1 MKALKVVVT
10 TILTVALLG
19 SAVAAAGSD
28 SPTKKNDIPV
38 VKVTDASGNDI
49 TDEMMITM
57 LGTTSSYDKVN
68 ANLKSASTDVDAASN
83 KPANLKGTDGSTL
96 ESKLQEVVGSDY
108 KAADL
113 KFDKIFDASIV
124 RGGEVVKVDGPIT
137 IELQYSGSALAVVH
151 QVEDGKWEVIKCS
164 GSVKFTSPSGC
175 SPFGIVVGTK
185 VADDSKKSSDDG
197 KKSAQTGEYVTKAVL
212 GAAIVLAAAGVVCA
226 TRAKKSS
233 AN

>member
-19 SAVAAAGSD
+19 TAVAAAGSD

-38 VKVTDASGNDI
+38 VKATDASGNDI
-49 TDEMMITM
+49 TDQVMITL
-57 LGTTSSYDKVN
+57 LGQTSSYDEVN
-68 ANLKSASTDVDAASN
+68 ASLASASKDIDAASN
-83 KPANLKGTDGSTL
+83 KPAQLKGTDGNAL
-96 ESKLQEVVGSDY
+96 ESKLQEAVGSDY

-113 KFDKIFDASIV
+113 KFDKIFDASLVRDGKIV
-124 RGGEVVKVDGPIT
+124 KDGPIT
-137 IELQYSGSALAVVH
+137 ITLEYSGSALCIVH
-151 QVEDGKWEVIKCS
+151 QTEAGKWEILKVS
-164 GSVKFTSPSGC
+164 GSVTFTTPSC
-175 SPFGIVVGTK
+175 SPFGIVVGNK
-185 VADDSKKSSDDG
+185 VADDSKKGSDDG

>member
-19 SAVAAAGSD
+19 TAVAAAGSD

-38 VKVTDASGNDI
+38 VKATDASGNDI
-49 TDEMMITM
+49 TDQVMITL
-57 LGTTSSYDKVN
+57 LGQTSSYDEVN
-68 ANLKSASTDVDAASN
+68 ASLASASKDIDAASN
-83 KPANLKGTDGSTL
+83 KPAQLKGTDGNAL
-96 ESKLQEVVGSDY
+96 ESKLQEAVGSDY

-124 RGGEVVKVDGPIT
+124 RGGKIVKDGPIT
-137 IELQYSGSALAVVH
+137 ITLEYSGSALCIVH
-151 QVEDGKWEVIKCS
+151 QTEAGKWEILKVS
-164 GSVKFTSPSGC
+164 GSVTFTTPSC

-185 VADDSKKSSDDG
+185 VADNSKKSDDG

>member
-19 SAVAAAGSD
+19 TAVAAAGSD

-38 VKVTDASGNDI
+38 VKATDASGNDI
-49 TDEMMITM
+49 TDQVMITL
-57 LGTTSSYDKVN
+57 LGQTSSYDEVN
-68 ANLKSASTDVDAASN
+68 ASLASASKDIDAASN
-83 KPANLKGTDGSTL
+83 KPAQLKGTDGNAL
-96 ESKLQEVVGSDY
+96 ESKLQEAVGSDY

-113 KFDKIFDASIV
+113 KFDKIFDASLVRDGKIV
-124 RGGEVVKVDGPIT
+124 KDGPIT
-137 IELQYSGSALAVVH
+137 ITLEYSGSALCIVH
-151 QVEDGKWEVIKCS
+151 QTDAGKWEILKVS
-164 GSVKFTSPSGC
+164 GSVTFTTPSC

-185 VADDSKKSSDDG
+185 VADNSKKSDDG